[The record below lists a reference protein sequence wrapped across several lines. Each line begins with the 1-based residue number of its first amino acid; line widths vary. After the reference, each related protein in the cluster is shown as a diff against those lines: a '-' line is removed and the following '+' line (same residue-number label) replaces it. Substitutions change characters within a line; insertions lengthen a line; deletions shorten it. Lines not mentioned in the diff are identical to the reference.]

1 MKALLGCFLAL
12 LACAPTTTLSSA
24 TTSPT
29 VAPTTRVSES
39 AGSSSSTTCWEAAPG
54 PGANVRF
61 EDATEAMG
69 LVDPL
74 LGMRGHAA
82 AWGDV
87 NADGWLDLT
96 VGTFGGASAETYE
109 ARGAEG
115 PSPDRLLLG
124 GSEGFSL
131 VETFVDGAA
140 RTSGAAFADLD
151 NDADVDLVLSRYP
164 NDRAPAPTVLM
175 DNQGGQFREVASS
188 GLDLSSLAGRSVGV
202 LDFDRDGLLDL
213 LLVADPRGD
222 GSSQLLHNQGG
233 LQFTDVTEN
242 AFEAGVLGLG
252 IATADLNDDSYTD
265 IFIAGSNR
273 LFVGNASGRL
283 EEVASDTFQWEV
295 FGPEDDVAGVAI
307 ADLNRDLRPDL
318 VVGHHFNST
327 LSRGSLVPIRIYLN
341 QTTEAG
347 TDPSFTD
354 ITEEAGMPG
363 LPTKAPHIEILDIDN
378 DGWPDILATASAGE
392 LPALFMHQ
400 GLTDGSPRFTTPE
413 GLGGAQYWVTG
424 PAADVNRDGKL
435 DVFLAEW
442 DPALPSKL
450 LLNKGKSGNWISVEI
465 DATLGGGIGASIAV
479 YEPGRGGD
487 LDGLLG
493 MREITASSGY
503 TAGAAPWA
511 HFGLGDMAAVDLRI
525 SLPIGETL
533 AVDDVAANRHLRLPN
548 GCVTP
553 P

>member
-1 MKALLGCFLAL
+1 MNRLLGCFLAL
-12 LACAPTTTLSSA
+12 LACAPTDSSSSSTTPPPTVTSA
-24 TTSPT
+24 TTVT
-29 VAPTTRVSES
+29 

-54 PGANVRF
+54 PGTNVRF
-61 EDATEAMG
+61 EDATEALG

-87 NADGWLDLT
+87 NGDGWLDLA

-109 ARGAEG
+109 ARGAVG

-124 GSEGFSL
+124 GPEGFSL
-131 VETFVDGAA
+131 VDSFVDGEA

-164 NDRAPAPTVLM
+164 NERAPAPTVLM
-175 DNQGGQFREVASS
+175 DNQGGQFREVANS

-222 GSSQLLHNQGG
+222 GSSHLLHNQGG
-233 LQFTDVTEN
+233 LQFADVTED
-242 AFEAGVLGLG
+242 AFVTGVLGLG

-265 IFIAGSNR
+265 VFIAGSNR
-273 LFVGNASGRL
+273 LFVGNAAGRL
-283 EEVASDTFQWEV
+283 EEVDSDIFQWEV

-341 QTTEAG
+341 QTEGAG

-378 DGWPDILATASAGE
+378 DGWPDILSTASAGE
-392 LPALFMHQ
+392 QPALFMHQ
-400 GLTDGSPRFTTPE
+400 GLTNGLPHFTTPE
-413 GLGGAQYWVTG
+413 GLGPPQYWVTG
-424 PAADVNRDGKL
+424 PTADVNRDGRL

-442 DPALPSKL
+442 DPALPSQL
-450 LLNKGKSGNWISVEI
+450 LLNTGESGNWISVEI
-465 DATLGGGIGASIAV
+465 DATLGGGIGVSIAV
-479 YEPGRGGD
+479 YEPGREGD

-503 TAGAAPWA
+503 TAGASPWA
-511 HFGLGDMAAVDLRI
+511 HFGLGDTATVDLRI
-525 SLPIGETL
+525 SLPSGETL

-548 GCVTP
+548 GCVTSP
-553 P
+553 